1 MNYAADGRHFLY
13 SVFGGDIYVAQLDG
27 TGTKRLIE
35 RAVKPMYVD
44 GYLVFVRQGTL
55 FAQRFD
61 PVRLE
66 LAGNPFT
73 VAERIPAGFGPPLVA
88 LSASAAG
95 PFVYR
100 SGSGVQQRF
109 AWFDR
114 SGKEIGKVGP
124 GSLDAIGPSLSP
136 DDRRIAL
143 FRLVDGNADVWLLEL

>member
-66 LAGNPFT
+66 LGGNPFPVVEHVQT
-73 VAERIPAGFGPPLVA
+73 LDPGIAVAASETGTIVYR
-88 LSASAAG
+88 SASAN
-95 PFVYR
+95 FQ
-100 SGSGVQQRF
+100 SQ
-109 AWFDR
+109 
-114 SGKEIGKVGP
+114 
-124 GSLDAIGPSLSP
+124 
-136 DDRRIAL
+136 
-143 FRLVDGNADVWLLEL
+143 

>member
-66 LAGNPFT
+66 LGGNPFPVVEHVQT
-73 VAERIPAGFGPPLVA
+73 SDPGIAVA
-88 LSASAAG
+88 ASETG
-95 PFVYR
+95 TIDGQQYVVSPD
-100 SGSGVQQRF
+100 GQRF
-109 AWFDR
+109 LVNSAP
-114 SGKEIGKVGP
+114 EETNATPI
-124 GSLDAIGPSLSP
+124 SLILNWKRPV
-136 DDRRIAL
+136 R
-143 FRLVDGNADVWLLEL
+143 